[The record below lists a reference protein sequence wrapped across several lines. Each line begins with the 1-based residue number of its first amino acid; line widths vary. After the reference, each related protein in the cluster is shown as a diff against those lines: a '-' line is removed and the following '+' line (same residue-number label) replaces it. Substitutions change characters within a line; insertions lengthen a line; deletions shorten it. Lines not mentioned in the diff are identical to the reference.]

1 MGCGGIG
8 KVEEFEYIKGMLRKH
23 NEIRA
28 KHNVENLELNRKLN
42 ILAKNYA
49 IKKINNQE
57 NVEPLLYKKHAL
69 GENIFISKTGISS
82 EEICEAWYNEHQ
94 NYDYNKNKFQ
104 KGTGHFT
111 QLVWKETKEVGFG
124 KIDYGDSL
132 CLVALYY
139 PAGNEFGEF
148 TKNVF
153 KLNNNDSNN
162 INSNINNNINNNN
175 SNNKNNDDKKD
186 NNKNNNDKKDK

>member
-1 MGCGGIG
+1 MGCGGVG
-8 KVEEFEYIKGMLRKH
+8 TFEEFEYINGMLRKH
-23 NEIRA
+23 NEIRT
-28 KHNVENLELNRKLN
+28 KHNVESLKINNQLNK
-42 ILAKNYA
+42 LAKNYA
-49 IKKINNQE
+49 KNVINNLE
-57 NVEPLLYKKHAL
+57 YKEPLLYKEHSL
-69 GENIFISKTGISS
+69 GENIFISKTGLSS

-124 KIDYGDSL
+124 KIEFGDLL
-132 CLVALYY
+132 CMVALYY

-153 KLNNNDSNN
+153 QFNYDNINNITNNNNNDNK
-162 INSNINNNINNNN
+162 NNN
-175 SNNKNNDDKKD
+175 SNNKNNNINNNNINDKKD
-186 NNKNNNDKKDK
+186 NNK

>member
-1 MGCGGIG
+1 MGCSGIG
-8 KVEEFEYIKGMLRKH
+8 NAEEFGYIKGMLRKH

-28 KHNVENLELNRKLN
+28 KHNVENLKLN
-42 ILAKNYA
+42 NLLNGLAKRYA
-49 IKKINNQE
+49 TKLIKYQE
-57 NVEPLLYKKHAL
+57 NIEPLLYQEHAL
-69 GENIFISKTGISS
+69 GENIFISKTGLSS

-124 KIDYGDSL
+124 KSEYGDSL

-153 KLNNNDSNN
+153 NLNNNDSNN
-162 INSNINNNINNNN
+162 IINNINNN
-175 SNNKNNDDKKD
+175 
-186 NNKNNNDKKDK
+186 

>member
-1 MGCGGIG
+1 MINIFKHLIG
-8 KVEEFEYIKGMLRKH
+8 NAEEFGYIKGMLRKH

-28 KHNVENLELNRKLN
+28 KHNVENLKLN
-42 ILAKNYA
+42 NLLNGLAKRYA
-49 IKKINNQE
+49 TKLIKYQE
-57 NVEPLLYKKHAL
+57 NIEPLLYQEHAL
-69 GENIFISKTGISS
+69 GENIFISKTGLSS

-124 KIDYGDSL
+124 KSEYGDSL

-153 KLNNNDSNN
+153 NLNNNDSNN
-162 INSNINNNINNNN
+162 IINNINNN
-175 SNNKNNDDKKD
+175 
-186 NNKNNNDKKDK
+186 

>member
-1 MGCGGIG
+1 MGCGGVG
-8 KVEEFEYIKGMLRKH
+8 TFEEFEYINGMLRKH
-23 NEIRA
+23 NEIRT
-28 KHNVENLELNRKLN
+28 KHNVESLKINIQLNK
-42 ILAKNYA
+42 LAKNYA
-49 IKKINNQE
+49 KNVINNLE
-57 NVEPLLYKKHAL
+57 YKEPLLYKEHSL
-69 GENIFISKTGISS
+69 GENIFISKTGLSS

-124 KIDYGDSL
+124 KFEYGDLL
-132 CLVALYY
+132 CLVALYS

-153 KLNNNDSNN
+153 ESNNNESNN
-162 INSNINNNINNNN
+162 IND
-175 SNNKNNDDKKD
+175 NNKNKD
-186 NNKNNNDKKDK
+186 NNKNNNNEKNNNKKENNK